1 MQNIQKL
8 KVIIVGAG
16 EVGMNVAMKLG
27 KHDEI
32 NITLIEADESRSAL
46 MRASLDCDHVQGS
59 GLDPLNLELAGI
71 YDCDLFYA
79 LTDADEVNLLACH
92 LAQEMVSRYLQE
104 QRSSLSED
112 DDLDEAGEESLS
124 GEILTPCPPL
134 GEQGRQKYL
143 EAQSE
148 SERLYLYARV
158 RSESFYD
165 HVNMLFPQVNA
176 FFPER
181 TCSRKLDELLHYQQV
196 FDVVELESNRLKL
209 YGLKI
214 HPNSQV
220 VGQSLKDFTSDHQLT
235 IAAIA
240 RKSENKRFKGRVLQI
255 PWAEYEMQAHDE
267 IYLATTPKTLHLIH
281 YIFASQDES
290 DRLSSLAIAGET
302 SMALSVFFRIVNR
315 SKKRFDS
322 DESTLDIEGLKNTI
336 ALITSD
342 PEIAEKVELNDSR
355 GQATVVSG
363 SLTDIEK
370 LAELGVGPKSTL
382 LISASDEDNLI
393 CALLARELGCERI
406 LIVNNREQ
414 YAELIDHLGFDGIF
428 SPRQLAVNEMVHQ
441 SLKHLSKSAFD
452 IASSEDIEVRS
463 FVVDPESALCG
474 LALKDLTTVGFP
486 RKFAVIAALKDPD
499 DELHRMPTGQ
509 DVLQAG
515 SVAYIVAKSVDFHNI
530 NSIFGRRK
538 SRFRLWR

>member
-1 MQNIQKL
+1 MQSIQNL

-32 NITLIEADESRSAL
+32 EITLIEADESRSAL
-46 MRASLDCDHVQGS
+46 MQASLDCNHVQGS
-59 GLDPLNLELAGI
+59 GLDPENLKLAGI
-71 YDCDLFYA
+71 YECDLFYA

-92 LAQEMVSRYLQE
+92 LAKEMVSRFISERLNE
-104 QRSSLSED
+104 HDDELGDHLDDSLS
-112 DDLDEAGEESLS
+112 DEVLS
-124 GEILTPCPPL
+124 PCPPL

-143 EAQSE
+143 EAYSA

-158 RSESFYD
+158 RSESLYE
-165 HVNMLFPQVNA
+165 HVQMLFPSINA
-176 FFPER
+176 IFPER
-181 TCSRKLDELLHYQQV
+181 TCSRKLDELFHYQQV

-240 RKSENKRFKGRVLQI
+240 RKSENTRFQARVLQI

-281 YIFASQDES
+281 DIFASQDES
-290 DRLSSLAIAGET
+290 DRLSSIAIAGET
-302 SMALSVFFRIVNR
+302 SVALNVFFRLVSRSNRRLENEGNEVNA
-315 SKKRFDS
+315 
-322 DESTLDIEGLKNTI
+322 EGTRKAI
-336 ALITSD
+336 SLITSD
-342 PEIAEKVELNDSR
+342 EKVAEKVEQSDFR

-363 SLTDIEK
+363 SLTDIAK

-382 LISASDEDNLI
+382 LISGSDEDNLI

-463 FVVDPESALCG
+463 FVVDPGSALCG

-509 DVLQAG
+509 DILHAG
-515 SVAYIVAKSVDFHNI
+515 SVAYIVAKSADFHNI
-530 NSIFGRRK
+530 NSIFGRRR
-538 SRFRLWR
+538 SRFRLWRS